1 MSSKYFVCF
10 TIFILFIFASI
21 FYSGRTIDYRSKFLL
36 FTSLPPSNATSCS
49 SSATQP
55 RRQPLNV
62 YMYDLGMKY
71 NVGMLKG
78 PHYDGPPVTVETLPE
93 FPHYTGLRRQH
104 TVEYWMLASLLY
116 RENGTKQQEA
126 VRVLNPDSADV
137 FFVPFFSSL
146 SYDTYDNQGNDTQS
160 KFDDQLQAEIV
171 DFLQKS
177 EYWKRSAGR
186 DHVIPMQHPNA
197 FKHYRDKVNAAIFV
211 VADFGRP
218 SPSVS
223 NLRKDVVAPYG
234 HVVATFEADDFS
246 DPYDSRTTLLFF
258 RGKTK
263 RKAEGKDRKRLE
275 KILSGQ
281 KDVVFEANGVT
292 EGGVNA
298 STKGM
303 RSSKFCLDPA
313 GDTPSSCRL
322 FDAIVSHC
330 VPVIVSDKIELPYE
344 DEIDYNKFSIFF
356 SREDAKKEGYILDQL
371 KRISKKKWLEM
382 WRYLK
387 NITHHFEYQYPPKN
401 GDAVSMLWRQVK
413 HKLPAVKLAVHRNR
427 RLKVPDWWR

>member
-1 MSSKYFVCF
+1 MKENMTSNKCLVSCF
-10 TIFILFIFASI
+10 TIFTLFIFASLLL
-21 FYSGRTIDYRSKFLL
+21 FYSGKTIDYRSKFLL
-36 FTSLPPSNATSCS
+36 FSSPPTNHTPCT
-49 SSATQP
+49 TQSP
-55 RRQPLNV
+55 PLNV
-62 YMYDLGMKY
+62 YMYDLGTKY
-71 NVGMLKG
+71 NVGMLNG
-78 PHYDGPPVTVETLPE
+78 SGLNGPPVTRETLPE
-93 FPHYTGLRRQH
+93 YPNYVGLRRQH
-104 TVEYWMLASLLY
+104 TVEYWMLASLLLY
-116 RENGTKQQEA
+116 NGTTYGEA
-126 VRVLNPDSADV
+126 VRVMNPDLGDV

-146 SYDTYDNQGNDTQS
+146 SYDTYNHHGNYSES
-160 KFDDQLQAEIV
+160 KVDDQLQAEIV

-177 EYWKRSAGR
+177 KYWKRSAGR

-197 FKHYRDKVNAAIFV
+197 FKRYREK
-211 VADFGRP
+211 
-218 SPSVS
+218 
-223 NLRKDVVAPYG
+223 
-234 HVVATFEADDFS
+234 
-246 DPYDSRTTLLFF
+246 
-258 RGKTK
+258 
-263 RKAEGKDRKRLE
+263 EGKDRKRLE

-281 KDVVFEANGVT
+281 KDVVFEVK
-292 EGGVNA
+292 EYSEEGVNA

-344 DEIDYNKFSIFF
+344 DEIDYKKFSIFF
-356 SREDAKKEGYILDQL
+356 SREEAKKEGYILDQL
-371 KRISKKKWLEM
+371 RSISKPKWVEM

-401 GDAVSMLWRQVK
+401 GDAVNMIWRQVK

>member
-49 SSATQP
+49 SSATRP

-78 PHYDGPPVTVETLPE
+78 PHHDGPPVTVETLPE

-160 KFDDQLQAEIV
+160 KFDDKLQAEIV

-263 RKAEGKDRKRLE
+263 RKALYFFLTKIVSKSYSYCRKGK
-275 KILSGQ
+275 
-281 KDVVFEANGVT
+281 T
-292 EGGVNA
+292 

-330 VPVIVSDKIELPYE
+330 VPIIVSDKIELPYE

-371 KRISKKKWLEM
+371 KRISKTKWLEM

>member
-1 MSSKYFVCF
+1 
-10 TIFILFIFASI
+10 
-21 FYSGRTIDYRSKFLL
+21 
-36 FTSLPPSNATSCS
+36 
-49 SSATQP
+49 
-55 RRQPLNV
+55 
-62 YMYDLGMKY
+62 MYDLEMKY
-71 NVGMLKG
+71 NVGMFKG
-78 PHYDGPPVTVETLPE
+78 SHEDGPPVTAETLPE
-93 FPHYTGLRRQH
+93 FPDYSGLRRQH

-116 RENGTKQQEA
+116 CENGTTQQEA

-137 FFVPFFSSL
+137 
-146 SYDTYDNQGNDTQS
+146 YDTYNKHGNDSES
-160 KFDDQLQAEIV
+160 KFDYQLQAEIV

-177 EYWKRSAGR
+177 EFWKSTAGR

-197 FKHYRDKVNAAIFV
+197 FKHFREKVNAAIFII
-211 VADFGRP
+211 ADFGRP
-218 SPSVS
+218 SPAVS

-234 HVVATFEADDFS
+234 HVVESFEADDFL

-258 RGKTK
+258 RGKTN
-263 RKAEGKDRKRLE
+263 RKAEGKDRKPLE

-281 KDVVFEANGVT
+281 KDVIFEAS
-292 EGGVNA
+292 EISEEGVNA

-344 DEIDYNKFSIFF
+344 DEIDYTKFSVFF
-356 SREDAKKEGYILDQL
+356 SREEAKKEGYMLDQL
-371 KRISKKKWLEM
+371 RSISKTKWFEM
-382 WRYLK
+382 WTCLK
-387 NITHHFEYQYPPKN
+387 NITQHFEYQYPPKN
-401 GDAVSMLWRQVK
+401 GDAVNMIWRQVK